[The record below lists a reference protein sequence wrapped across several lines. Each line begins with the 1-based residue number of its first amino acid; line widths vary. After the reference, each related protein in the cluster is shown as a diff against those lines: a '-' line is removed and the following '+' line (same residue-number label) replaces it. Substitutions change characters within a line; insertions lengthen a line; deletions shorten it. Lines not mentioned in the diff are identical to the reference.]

1 MLSWSSTCRGTYGL
15 PKAAPGAV
23 KPRSG
28 VATGVGVEWESERT
42 GKTEEKTRVWCSM
55 ADCGGGA
62 GPRFEGGA
70 YVVSVRDEGG
80 LMSLVVCKCCLLK
93 DCRVLFSHSGGVME
107 VQW

>member
-1 MLSWSSTCRGTYGL
+1 MSWSSTCRGTYGL

-42 GKTEEKTRVWCSM
+42 GKTEEKTRVWWSM

-62 GPRFEGGA
+62 GPRFEGGV
-70 YVVSVRDEGG
+70 YVVSGGGEGG
-80 LMSLVVCKCCLLK
+80 LMSLVICKSCVPR
-93 DCRVLFSHSGGVME
+93 DCRVSFVHGGDVME